1 MFLQSL
7 GNITRGSAHIKFIFI
22 FSGFFLISLAFL
34 ICFKMLNFEID
45 WFHRSFKNIRF
56 FRLKN
61 NSLTDEERDEIVEVM
76 DHIDDAEP
84 ISGCGMFEIRRS
96 TLTSMLS
103 TSITYLIIL
112 IQFKL
117 SF

>member
-1 MFLQSL
+1 M
-7 GNITRGSAHIKFIFI
+7 
-22 FSGFFLISLAFL
+22 AFL
-34 ICFKMLNFEID
+34 IVFKMLNFEID
-45 WFHRSFKNIRF
+45 SFHRSFKNIRF

-61 NSLTDEERDEIVEVM
+61 DDITAEETDKIAELM
-76 DHIDDAEP
+76 DLIDDAEP

-103 TSITYLIIL
+103 TSVTYLIIL

-117 SF
+117 TV

>member
-1 MFLQSL
+1 M
-7 GNITRGSAHIKFIFI
+7 
-22 FSGFFLISLAFL
+22 AFL
-34 ICFKMLNFEID
+34 IVFKMLNFEID
-45 WFHRSFKNIRF
+45 SFHRSFKNIRF

-61 NSLTDEERDEIVEVM
+61 DDTTDAESDEIAEVM
-76 DHIDDAEP
+76 DLIDDAEP

-103 TSITYLIIL
+103 TSVTYLIIL

-117 SF
+117 TV